1 MHRSEWMKTTC
12 ASLMT
17 AAALIVQ
24 PVATFAQDRPADGNG
39 SEKNLVEIA
48 PKSSD
53 VVGLHTLR
61 VEDSPYLSHD
71 QKLDLLRRHIKYVF
85 VLFQENRSFDFYFG
99 TFPGAK
105 GLFSQPAAETPGF
118 TQPIVNTDG
127 TVSLISPFK
136 IPQSVTDINGN
147 TVLLYPEDTDSVN
160 HGHAAIDEKLDLNA
174 SNAAQNDRYAFIEE
188 GLKGTSS
195 ADGTTYSG
203 PAPTLAQKQKGELVV
218 GHVDCDTAPFLW
230 NYADRFTLFDNFFD
244 TVIGPSTP
252 NAIAMFAG
260 QSGVT
265 QWIKYPALGNN
276 VNTLNSALP
285 ITGDPQPYWGSALD
299 LLTPPGQKQPTESGG
314 APSTNPAANQTYAS
328 LGLSFMGNQIENITA
343 NDLNPAFDL
352 VDVQGDIKKIAGDNN
367 KQVNWAWFQEGYDHE
382 STDPTTTATH
392 ASYIAHHDAPQYFGY
407 EANNPVEIKAHLK
420 GLGDFFA
427 AVSAKALPDSG
438 GVFYVR
444 GGYDNLDGLTP
455 RSPSP
460 TVKAAFSGNDDH
472 PGYSDAQISEALLAD
487 EINAI
492 AGSKYWP
499 ESAIIITYDETDG
512 LYDHTQPV
520 IRSWDP
526 SSTALDQ
533 GPRIPAI
540 VISPFSKVHAISH
553 EATEHGSV
561 IKFIDELFNLTPL
574 ADLPDEAAARKLGEK
589 TYTTPQ
595 GTPQKYLGPSDAH
608 TPGVGNLFTA
618 FDNARLLGVAPKLE
632 ASYAEIPAAQVSSLP
647 HFGANGCR
655 VLGIVPTDVT
665 VHGLLDPAPAD
676 FNPRPSS
683 NPGLPT
689 SGTWPSN

>member
-12 ASLMT
+12 ASLML

-24 PVATFAQDRPADGNG
+24 PAATFAQDRPADGNG

-53 VVGLHTLR
+53 LVALHTLR
-61 VEDSPYLSHD
+61 VEDSPYLTHD
-71 QKLDLLRRHIKYVF
+71 QKLDLLRKHIKYVF

-99 TFPGAK
+99 TYPGAN

-136 IPQSVTDINGN
+136 IPQSVTATTGS

-174 SNAAQNDRYAFIEE
+174 GNVAQNDRYAFTEE
-188 GLKGTSS
+188 GLKGTLS
-195 ADGTTYSG
+195 ADGTTYTG
-203 PAPTLAQKQKGELVV
+203 PLPTLAQKQKGELVV
-218 GHVDCDTAPFLW
+218 SHVDCDTAPFLW

-252 NAIAMFAG
+252 NAIAMIAG
-260 QSGVT
+260 QSGET
-265 QWIKYPALGNN
+265 QWVKHPALANN
-276 VNTLNSALP
+276 VNSTNAALP
-285 ITGDPQPYWGSALD
+285 VTGDPQPFWGSALD
-299 LLTPPGQKQPTESGG
+299 VFTPPSQMQPTESG
-314 APSTNPAANQTYAS
+314 APGTTNPSSNLTFAT
-328 LGLSFMGNQIENITA
+328 LPLSFMGEQIENITT
-343 NDLNPAFDL
+343 NDLDPAFDL
-352 VDVQGDIKKIAGDNN
+352 VDVQGDIKKIAGDHN
-367 KQVNWAWFQEGYDHE
+367 KPVNWAWFQEGYDHE
-382 STDPTTTATH
+382 STDPTATASHT
-392 ASYIAHHDAPQYFGY
+392 SYIAHHDAPQYFGY
-407 EANNPVEIKAHLK
+407 EANNPVETKAHLK

-427 AVSAKALPDSG
+427 AMSAKALPAEG

-460 TVKAAFSGNDDH
+460 TVKAAFSSNDDH

-492 AGSKYWP
+492 ASSKYWP
-499 ESAIIITYDETDG
+499 ESAVIITYDESDG
-512 LYDHTQPV
+512 LYDHAQPKV
-520 IRSWDP
+520 RSWDP
-526 SSTALDQ
+526 SATALDQ

-540 VISPFSKVHAISH
+540 VISPYSKVHVISH
-553 EATEHGSV
+553 EATEHGSI
-561 IKFIDELFNLTPL
+561 IKFIDQLFNLTPL
-574 ADLPDEAAARKLGEK
+574 ADLPDEAAARALGEK

-595 GTPQKYLGPSDAH
+595 GAPQKYLGPSDAK

-632 ASYAEIPAAQVSSLP
+632 ASYAEIPAAQVTSLP

-665 VHGLLDPAPAD
+665 PSGLLDPAPAD

-689 SGTWPSN
+689 SGAWPSN